1 MLFVNHCH
9 TEYFAKLFS
18 FALSHYFEDLRLPQ
32 VPSLLGRVVQS
43 VVSFMKS
50 LIADSLGL
58 TLLKHLL
65 VIIDFAEEIMKSF
78 CTAKAFHIFFRQEW
92 QHFYI

>member
-18 FALSHYFEDLRLPQ
+18 FALSHYFADLRLLQ

-65 VIIDFAEEIMKSF
+65 VVMDFAEKNYEKLLQCKSF
-78 CTAKAFHIFFRQEW
+78 SLFFSAKW
-92 QHFYI
+92 QHFYV